1 MPKKRP
7 DQSSNMFA
15 WLFCST
21 RDVEG
26 SRVLFS
32 STFLARCLF
41 AFLAC
46 ERAVTA
52 GGSSGGQN
60 GKGGPGS
67 GAFRAGGL
75 YQASR
80 PRPVLVLG
88 GTGFVGGTAV
98 RLLIKSGEFDVT
110 VVTRGNWPWDSKALI
125 QPYVRHVVCDRT
137 FAFGL
142 SECPAL
148 TLILRNTTF
157 EAVLDFNTFSGEQ
170 MLDSVSVVKNRVSGF
185 YLYVSSDSVYD
196 VCDRRHL
203 GPTRESDAVR
213 PKNRTRQDELNA
225 RESYGHWKLQGE
237 EYLVRQRQAGGFP
250 YVILRLPDV
259 IGPRDSTHR
268 WWMYQLW
275 VRFAHLVP
283 LHLPFSVRY
292 TDFSLVQVD
301 DVAKVILD
309 ILFSNSSVYDQ
320 AYNLA
325 FKEAFTLNSF
335 LTSVAKELGVSDVKF
350 DQRNAGVHFYPE
362 SRAGILDTAKA
373 EAMLGWKPTP
383 WEKALHRNCVF
394 YEYVMTQRAF
404 KTCELKHLVKTFA
417 SDVDSSGTKAFL
429 HMLRDMYD
437 IETRELFWYHQEL

>member
-1 MPKKRP
+1 
-7 DQSSNMFA
+7 MFA
-15 WLFCST
+15 WPFRSV
-21 RDVEG
+21 RKNVEG
-26 SRVLFS
+26 SRVPFS
-32 STFLARCLF
+32 TTWLVRCLF
-41 AFLAC
+41 VFLAF
-46 ERAVTA
+46 ERGSAVWSGASGGHNGKA
-52 GGSSGGQN
+52 GGPVST
-60 GKGGPGS
+60 
-67 GAFRAGGL
+67 AFRAGGL
-75 YQASR
+75 YEGYR

-88 GTGFVGGTAV
+88 GTGFVGGTTV

-110 VVTRGNWPWDSKALI
+110 VVTRGNWPWDSSTLI
-125 QPYVRHVVCDRT
+125 QPYVRHIVCDRT
-137 FAFGL
+137 FTYGL

-157 EAVLDFNTFSGEQ
+157 EAVLDFNTYTGEQ
-170 MLDSVSVVKNRVSGF
+170 MKDSVSVVKNRVSGF

-203 GPTRESDAVR
+203 GPTREIDAVR
-213 PKNRTRQDELNA
+213 PKNRTRQEELNA
-225 RESYGHWKLQGE
+225 RDSYGHLKLQGE
-237 EYLVRQRQAGGFP
+237 EELVRQRQAGGFP

-259 IGPRDSTHR
+259 VGPRDSTHR

-301 DVAKVILD
+301 DVAKGILN
-309 ILFSNSSVYDQ
+309 ILFSNSSVYDH

-335 LTSVAKELGVSDVKF
+335 LTSMAKELGVSGVKF
-350 DQRNAGVHFYPE
+350 DQRHTAVHFYPE
-362 SRAGILDTAKA
+362 SRAGILDTSKA
-373 EAMLGWKPTP
+373 ESILGWNPTT

-394 YEYVMTQRAF
+394 YEYVMTQRTF

-417 SDVDSSGTKAFL
+417 SDVDSNGTKAFL
-429 HMLRDMYD
+429 HMLKDMYD